1 MVPEQVAKSRSMG
14 RNGSLGTQQLEHGT
28 RPVQKAYQL
37 GAGWQQAL
45 TLQVGW
51 SWAWVSDLRL
61 CDKLVSKQWI
71 PFLKVC
77 LTLNVPQG
85 GRGGSWMSHAKEP
98 P

>member
-1 MVPEQVAKSRSMG
+1 MG
-14 RNGSLGTQQLEHGT
+14 RNGSVGTQQLEHGT

-71 PFLKVC
+71 LFVKVC
-77 LTLNVPQG
+77 LTLMCLKGAAEGPG
-85 GRGGSWMSHAKEP
+85 
-98 P
+98 